1 MFDIKLNRPFYDPKI
16 ILSPAL
22 NSDIMREEIFGPLLP
37 IIPYDEIEDALS
49 VIKSLPSPLVI
60 YWFGETDSHFKKMIS
75 STSSGSVSINDTVIH
90 AGISSLPLGGIGASG
105 VGRYHGQAG
114 FDSFSYERSYFY
126 QSRLNITNMMR
137 PPYKETADRILS
149 WLLR

>member
-1 MFDIKLNRPFYDPKI
+1 VRAGSGITVTTNADGSVTFAAASGSGDITAVVAGTGL
-16 ILSPAL
+16 A
-22 NSDIMREEIFGPLLP
+22 G
-37 IIPYDEIEDALS
+37 
-49 VIKSLPSPLVI
+49 
-60 YWFGETDSHFKKMIS
+60 GGT
-75 STSSGSVSINDTVIH
+75 SGSVTINDTVIH